1 MQIMFN
7 VRFRATCTKGED
19 VAIRIWDSLHLP
31 AAAFIFVVRVKHQ
44 GRLFLKIRPC
54 LADVKVHRS
63 TSCSFMQADQVG
75 QQDTR

>member
-44 GRLFLKIRPC
+44 GGLFLKISPC

-63 TSCSFMQADQVG
+63 TSVLFG
-75 QQDTR
+75 RGRKRFWNTK

>member
-7 VRFRATCTKGED
+7 VWFRATCTKGED

-44 GRLFLKIRPC
+44 GGLFLKISPC

-63 TSCSFMQADQVG
+63 TSCSFWSIGVG
-75 QQDTR
+75 KDK